1 MSRIISILSAI
12 LLTITLLATTSY
24 ANDEDVIISVSSQTA
39 RLGDT
44 VTLTVSIAD
53 TQDGI
58 AGLEGK
64 INWDTT
70 QLTYV
75 GSQVGS
81 DFTTLNFNEDV
92 QSESLGAFT
101 VYGNNYITTGA
112 TVFTVEFKVN
122 EEVEP
127 ETKININIT
136 GINAEYQT
144 AGTTAIQ
151 DKTAELTIENKP
163 VLDDIEN
170 TIPEEETTNTVQTEP
185 TTNNNSAQTEKKDNT
200 TAKTVLPAT
209 GMTIAIIFAIFIVLV
224 MLVVSGKK
232 YIQYLKDTRKQLK

>member
-39 RLGDT
+39 RPGDT

-75 GSQVGS
+75 SSQVGS

-151 DKTAELTIENKP
+151 DKTAELTI
-163 VLDDIEN
+163 
-170 TIPEEETTNTVQTEP
+170 
-185 TTNNNSAQTEKKDNT
+185 
-200 TAKTVLPAT
+200 
-209 GMTIAIIFAIFIVLV
+209 
-224 MLVVSGKK
+224 
-232 YIQYLKDTRKQLK
+232 